1 MNLLRR
7 FSISQRLLA
16 VTTITVVIVFIL
28 VASFAVNFRQTLLD
42 GRALKTQHLVESGMG
57 VLRHYHEQQLQGELS
72 EEQARSAALLM
83 LQGQRYGDND
93 YFWVHDLDLQMLMH
107 PFSTALVGNSVA
119 QVKDPNGKFL
129 FREMNE
135 VVRADSAGF
144 VDYDWPKPGVTEPV
158 PKISYVALFE
168 PWGMVLGTGIYLDD
182 VNEFFWAEMTPKLM
196 LAAFGLLLLII
207 FNLLIARS
215 INGPL
220 RQAVRA
226 MHDIATGEGD
236 LTRRLDASGGD
247 EVAGLA
253 RGFNAFTDKLAGV
266 IDELR
271 AVVLRNRQIA
281 TDVGNAMAK
290 AEVSYHQQ
298 STELDTIASAV
309 EQMSATVE
317 EIARR
322 MSDSAGAAKDAG
334 EQTAKGHQTADST
347 SSMMIALATDIAHA
361 ADAVSDLSENS
372 KTIGDVLG
380 VIRGIADQTNLLALN
395 AAIEAARAGEQGRG
409 FAVVA
414 DEVRTLASR
423 TQRSTDEIQNMITL
437 LQSGTSKAVE
447 SMEGSHRR
455 SEEMQ
460 TQVEASRHALG
471 SIASSVSTINDM
483 THQVAAAAEQQSQTS
498 NEIARSLSQLSALGG
513 KVMSELKDTAENTE
527 QLKGAAAQL
536 EQLIGQFRTSHR

>member
-16 VTTITVVIVFIL
+16 VTSLTLLIIFAL
-28 VASFAVNFRQTLLD
+28 VAGFAVDFRQSLLD

-57 VLRHYHEQQLQGELS
+57 VLQYFHDRQLSGELS
-72 EEQARSAALLM
+72 EEQAKAGAMVALER
-83 LQGQRYGDND
+83 QRYGDND
-93 YFWVHDLDLQMLMH
+93 YFWVHTLDLQMLMH

-129 FREMNE
+129 FREMND

-144 VDYDWPKPGVTEPV
+144 VEYDWPKPGVTDPV
-158 PKISYVALFE
+158 PKISYVSLFE
-168 PWGMVLGTGIYLDD
+168 PWGVVLGTGIYLDD
-182 VNEFFWAEMTPKLM
+182 VNGFFWAEMTPKLI
-196 LAAFGLLLLII
+196 LASLGLLVLIG

-220 RQAVRA
+220 GQAVRA
-226 MHDIATGEGD
+226 MNDIATGEGD
-236 LTRRLDASGGD
+236 LTRRLDASGND

-253 RGFNAFTDKLAGV
+253 RGFNAFTDKLSGV

-271 AVVLRNRQIA
+271 DVVSRNRQIA
-281 TDVGNAMAK
+281 TDVGSAMAK
-290 AEVSYHQQ
+290 AEVSYNQQ
-298 STELDTIASAV
+298 NSELETIASAV
-309 EQMSATVE
+309 EEMSATVE

-334 EQTAKGHQTADST
+334 AQTAHGHQTADNTST
-347 SSMMIALATDIAHA
+347 MMATLATDIARA
-361 ADAVSDLSENS
+361 GQAVSELNENS
-372 KTIGDVLG
+372 KTIGSVLS
-380 VIRGIADQTNLLALN
+380 VIRGVADQTNLLALN

-423 TQRSTDEIQNMITL
+423 TQRSTDEIQEMITL
-437 LQSGTSKAVE
+437 LQSGTTNAVE
-447 SMEGSHRR
+447 SMEGSHRQ

-460 TQVEASRHALG
+460 TQVEASRTALG
-471 SIASSVSTINDM
+471 AIATSVSTITDM
-483 THQVAAAAEQQSQTS
+483 THQVAAAAEEQSQTS
-498 NEIARSLSQLSALGG
+498 NEIARSLNQLSALGG
-513 KVMSELKDTAENTE
+513 KVMFELKDIAENTE
-527 QLKGAAAQL
+527 HLKGAAEQL
-536 EQLIGQFRTSHR
+536 ERLIGQFKTARH